1 MIHFKIFCP
10 LNQIMLLTIFH
21 LGKTIEQ
28 LSMSTFLSPFH
39 WTVWLYLLILSIVI
53 STALWI
59 SHSFSKN
66 WKERNYIEAFCIV
79 CSSIFGMGIWN
90 ANDTNSKTSEKLV
103 LLVVFISGSLFYYTY
118 CGFLTSSLAVPNEKL
133 PFDSPEGLLNTNYK

>member
-79 CSSIFGMGIWN
+79 CSSMFGMGIWN
-90 ANDTNSKTSEKLV
+90 ANETNSKTSERLM
-103 LLVVFISGSLFYYTY
+103 LLAIFISGSLFYYTY
-118 CGFLTSSLAVPNEKL
+118 CAFLTSSLAVPNEAL
-133 PFDSPEGLLNTNYK
+133 PFDSPEGILNTKYR

>member
-1 MIHFKIFCP
+1 
-10 LNQIMLLTIFH
+10 MLLTIFH
-21 LGKTIEQ
+21 LGKKIEQ
-28 LSMSTFLSPFH
+28 LSMSTFSSPFH
-39 WTVWLYLLILSIVI
+39 WTVWLCLLISSIGI
-53 STALWI
+53 STVLWI
-59 SHSFSKN
+59 SHNFARN
-66 WKERNYIEAFCIV
+66 WKVINYIEAFCIV
-79 CSSIFGMGIWN
+79 SSSIFGFCIRD

>member
-90 ANDTNSKTSEKLV
+90 ANETNSKTSERLM
-103 LLVVFISGSLFYYTY
+103 LLVIFISGSLFYYTY
-118 CGFLTSSLAVPNEKL
+118 CAFLTSSLAVPNEIL
-133 PFDSPEGLLNTNYK
+133 PFDSPEGILNTKYR